1 MGGKDKKPEGCVHPD
16 CFHCTLHDCIWN
28 GRLSYDPVR
37 QQAELD
43 RKKARE
49 KK

>member
-16 CFHCTLHDCIWN
+16 CFHCTLRDCIWN

-37 QQAELD
+37 QQAKLGRES
-43 RKKARE
+43 RKA
-49 KK
+49 